1 MSVSCARTSILSAS
15 SAKTYEASRHADTS
29 ATPPCAN
36 AQGREKPPAPKMAL
50 TVFTTAAV
58 SPVSAGAGVDAEAA
72 RATTEARRDDASST
86 RAAAEGTTH
95 PGTRFGNA

>member
-1 MSVSCARTSILSAS
+1 
-15 SAKTYEASRHADTS
+15 
-29 ATPPCAN
+29 
-36 AQGREKPPAPKMAL
+36 MAL

-72 RATTEARRDDASST
+72 RATTEARRDDASSA
-86 RAAAEGTTH
+86 REAADWTTH

>member
-1 MSVSCARTSILSAS
+1 
-15 SAKTYEASRHADTS
+15 
-29 ATPPCAN
+29 
-36 AQGREKPPAPKMAL
+36 MAL

-95 PGTRFGNA
+95 PGARFGNA